1 MFELIEQGDMA
12 SLGAYLIVRM
22 AVVLICWLFVVV
34 ANFADF
40 ISGVS
45 CAKAIGE
52 HIQSNGYRRTFQK
65 IGDYYLVL
73 VFFLLFDTL
82 GFLFPFYKMPFASI
96 LCSVAIIAI
105 ECSSVI
111 ENSRKKKSHAADVP
125 EKIKEIIECATK
137 EKAAHIIQTVI
148 EQHDK
153 DKETRS

>member
-1 MFELIEQGDMA
+1 
-12 SLGAYLIVRM
+12 M
-22 AVVLICWLFVVV
+22 AVVLICWLFVVI

-40 ISGVS
+40 VSGVS

-52 HIQSNGYRRTFQK
+52 HVQSKGYRRTFQK

-82 GFLFPFYKMPFASI
+82 GFLFPFYQMPFASI
-96 LCSVAIIAI
+96 LCSIAIIAI

-125 EKIKEIIECATK
+125 EEIKKIIECATK
-137 EKAAHIIQTVI
+137 EKAFEILGEVS
-148 EQHDK
+148 ERLNK
-153 DKETRS
+153 GKETNS